1 MLHSRTSNNKIN
13 RPHEQALRI
22 VYSDYELSFNTLLE
36 KDGSFQSIRNI
47 QSLAIEIYKFLH
59 SLSPVIMSN
68 IIKFNRPPT
77 CNLRTRQ
84 KLYSRNTKT
93 VRYGT

>member
-1 MLHSRTSNNKIN
+1 MSKPLELFILIMNYHLIPFLKRM
-13 RPHEQALRI
+13 AL
-22 VYSDYELSFNTLLE
+22 
-36 KDGSFQSIRNI
+36 FQSIRNI

-59 SLSPVIMSN
+59 SLSPAVMSD
-68 IIKFNRPPT
+68 IIKLNRPPT

>member
-1 MLHSRTSNNKIN
+1 MSHPL
-13 RPHEQALRI
+13 
-22 VYSDYELSFNTLLE
+22 ELFILIMNYHLIPFL
-36 KDGSFQSIRNI
+36 KKMDLFQTFRNI

-59 SLSPVIMSN
+59 SLSPAIMSN

>member
-1 MLHSRTSNNKIN
+1 MSHPLELFILIMNYHLIPFLKKM
-13 RPHEQALRI
+13 AL
-22 VYSDYELSFNTLLE
+22 
-36 KDGSFQSIRNI
+36 FQTIRNI

-59 SLSPVIMSN
+59 SLSPAIMSN

>member
-1 MLHSRTSNNKIN
+1 MSKPLELFILIMNYHLIPFLKRM
-13 RPHEQALRI
+13 AL
-22 VYSDYELSFNTLLE
+22 
-36 KDGSFQSIRNI
+36 FQSIRNI

-59 SLSPVIMSN
+59 SLSPAIMSN

>member
-36 KDGSFQSIRNI
+36 KDGSFSIH
-47 QSLAIEIYKFLH
+47 QKYSKF
-59 SLSPVIMSN
+59 S
-68 IIKFNRPPT
+68 
-77 CNLRTRQ
+77 
-84 KLYSRNTKT
+84 Y
-93 VRYGT
+93 

>member
-1 MLHSRTSNNKIN
+1 MSHPL
-13 RPHEQALRI
+13 
-22 VYSDYELSFNTLLE
+22 ELFILIMNYHLIPFL
-36 KDGSFQSIRNI
+36 KKMDLFQTIRNI

-59 SLSPVIMSN
+59 SLSPAIMSN